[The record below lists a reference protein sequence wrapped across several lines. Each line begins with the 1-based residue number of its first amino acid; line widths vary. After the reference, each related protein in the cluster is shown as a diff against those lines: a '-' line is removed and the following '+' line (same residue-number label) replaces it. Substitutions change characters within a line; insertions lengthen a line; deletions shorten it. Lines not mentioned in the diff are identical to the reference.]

1 MHIVEK
7 SFVEM
12 VAQEWYVLAA
22 YFGTFVLLE
31 IRKYGERIAMHRV
44 ARHALWAASVVV
56 VLHSIVAAAA
66 MIRRSGLDFV
76 VIDYALV
83 MTLTGSLVY
92 LLGCMFEESPQSAF
106 ARLAEASMNT
116 DWLPLERM
124 LRPFSVCRL
133 YVHGSLR
140 TDSSVQT
147 QRHETVSQHCSG
159 WDMLSLLSSGLSANR
174 TRGGDRARFPLR
186 KARALKNLSH
196 KVHSRR
202 FARCP
207 YKFQFG
213 PSSDRN

>member
-1 MHIVEK
+1 MHVVEK

-92 LLGCMFEESPQSAF
+92 LLGCMFEESPQPAF
-106 ARLAEASMNT
+106 ARS
-116 DWLPLERM
+116 P
-124 LRPFSVCRL
+124 
-133 YVHGSLR
+133 
-140 TDSSVQT
+140 
-147 QRHETVSQHCSG
+147 
-159 WDMLSLLSSGLSANR
+159 
-174 TRGGDRARFPLR
+174 
-186 KARALKNLSH
+186 
-196 KVHSRR
+196 RR
-202 FARCP
+202 
-207 YKFQFG
+207 Q
-213 PSSDRN
+213 